1 MSERLPLFPLHTVL
15 YPGVPIKLH
24 IFEERYRRMMAGV
37 IEGSREFGVVLIK
50 EGREA
55 LGPLA
60 LFHSRG
66 CTARIT
72 HIEPLPAGRMNLL
85 ALGETRFNVESA
97 KTEDGYLVGDVIR
110 LAPLRNDST
119 DEFAAQDEIRELLV
133 RYFKRLNRPI
143 DATQLPE
150 GLTELAY
157 TAAYLIPIAQH
168 RKQELLDQD
177 RLSDLVDS
185 LLDTLRQQLAML
197 EFMSKAA
204 GTGAGDSTYNP
215 N

>member
-1 MSERLPLFPLHTVL
+1 MVQAELRRSGLEDLIAAGIVL
-15 YPGVPIKLH
+15 TGG
-24 IFEERYRRMMAGV
+24 A
-37 IEGSREFGVVLIK
+37 
-50 EGREA
+50 
-55 LGPLA
+55 
-60 LFHSRG
+60 
-66 CTARIT
+66 ARI
-72 HIEPLPAGRMNLL
+72 
-85 ALGETRFNVESA
+85 
-97 KTEDGYLVGDVIR
+97 
-110 LAPLRNDST
+110 
-119 DEFAAQDEIRELLV
+119 
-133 RYFKRLNRPI
+133 
-143 DATQLPE
+143 E

-204 GTGAGDSTYNP
+204 GTGASDSTYNP

>member
-24 IFEERYRRMMAGV
+24 IFEERYRRMMATV
-37 IEGSREFGVVLIK
+37 IEGTREFGVVLIK

-60 LFHSRG
+60 QFHSRG

-85 ALGETRFNVESA
+85 ALGEMLFNVDSTR
-97 KTEDGYLVGDVIR
+97 TEHGYLVGEVRR
-110 LAPLRNDST
+110 LPPVRSDSV
-119 DEFAAQDEIRELLV
+119 DEFAAQDEIRELLI
-133 RYFKRLNRPI
+133 RYFKRLNRPV

-150 GLTELAY
+150 GLIELAY

-168 RKQELLDQD
+168 KKQELLDQD
-177 RLSDLVDS
+177 CLSGLVS
-185 LLDTLRQQLAML
+185 ALLDMLRQQLAML
-197 EFMSKAA
+197 EFMSKA
-204 GTGAGDSTYNP
+204 GRSSSSDSGYNP